1 MDFFFFFS
9 WEEWSV
15 AECFHTDTDP
25 RSLLLMPA
33 ACEAEIY
40 FAAAGDFSKPLHF
53 YQVFQAT
60 LHGSGWTRRFI
71 EGLGVANTVESTGF
85 RAAIQLI

>member
-1 MDFFFFFS
+1 MD

-15 AECFHTDTDP
+15 AECFHTDTESRP
-25 RSLLLMPA
+25 LLLLPA
-33 ACEAEIY
+33 ACGAEIY

-60 LHGSGWTRRFI
+60 LYGSEWTWRFI
-71 EGLGVANTVESTGF
+71 QGPGVANTVEPTSFG
-85 RAAIQLI
+85 AAMQFI